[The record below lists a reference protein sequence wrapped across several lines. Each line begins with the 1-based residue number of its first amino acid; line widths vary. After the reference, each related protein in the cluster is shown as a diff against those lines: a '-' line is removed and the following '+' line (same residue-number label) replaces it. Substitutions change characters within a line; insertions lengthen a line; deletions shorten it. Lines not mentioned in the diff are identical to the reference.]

1 MKKKHIEFLLK
12 FHKRSRH
19 LYTLRNCGVI
29 HNSKLTGDNYG
40 NKFLHLVNS
49 DDCGDS
55 IFLDFDRKMG
65 KEKRCETTIPRKL
78 IDCCKT
84 LSNCGVILNSDF
96 YKKHF
101 SNFIFIFFL
110 VICKRRKQQ
119 SRESDRRFFLS
130 FQ

>member
-1 MKKKHIEFLLK
+1 MKKKHKDFIIR
-12 FHKRSRH
+12 FHKPTSRH
-19 LYTLRNCGVI
+19 LNLLSNGGVI

-84 LSNCGVILNSDF
+84 LSKCGVI
-96 YKKHF
+96 
-101 SNFIFIFFL
+101 
-110 VICKRRKQQ
+110 
-119 SRESDRRFFLS
+119 
-130 FQ
+130 

>member
-1 MKKKHIEFLLK
+1 ML
-12 FHKRSRH
+12 R
-19 LYTLRNCGVI
+19 TLCYSGVI

-65 KEKRCETTIPRKL
+65 KEKRYETTIPRKL

-84 LSNCGVILNSDF
+84 LSNRGVIHNSKLHSAGD
-96 YKKHF
+96 Y
-101 SNFIFIFFL
+101 I
-110 VICKRRKQQ
+110 V
-119 SRESDRRFFLS
+119 D
-130 FQ
+130 

>member
-1 MKKKHIEFLLK
+1 MFD
-12 FHKRSRH
+12 KRFKNLILCSNLNCDSR
-19 LYTLRNCGVI
+19 VI

-78 IDCCKT
+78 IYCCKT
-84 LSNCGVILNSDF
+84 LNN
-96 YKKHF
+96 Y
-101 SNFIFIFFL
+101 
-110 VICKRRKQQ
+110 
-119 SRESDRRFFLS
+119 
-130 FQ
+130 

>member
-1 MKKKHIEFLLK
+1 MKVKKPHLLNT
-12 FHKRSRH
+12 F
-19 LYTLRNCGVI
+19 RNSGVI

-65 KEKRCETTIPRKL
+65 KEKRYETTIPRKL

-84 LSNCGVILNSDF
+84 LSNCGVERNSKLD
-96 YKKHF
+96 
-101 SNFIFIFFL
+101 
-110 VICKRRKQQ
+110 
-119 SRESDRRFFLS
+119 
-130 FQ
+130 

>member
-1 MKKKHIEFLLK
+1 MGG
-12 FHKRSRH
+12 
-19 LYTLRNCGVI
+19 LRTIGYSGVI

-65 KEKRCETTIPRKL
+65 KEKRYETTITRKL

-84 LSNCGVILNSDF
+84 
-96 YKKHF
+96 F
-101 SNFIFIFFL
+101 SNGWVVL
-110 VICKRRKQQ
+110 
-119 SRESDRRFFLS
+119 SDGLKEANETS
-130 FQ
+130 F

>member
-1 MKKKHIEFLLK
+1 MKERHIEFLIRFYK
-12 FHKRSRH
+12 PTSRQ
-19 LYTLRNCGVI
+19 LNLLSDSRVI

-65 KEKRCETTIPRKL
+65 KEKRYEITFHRKL

-84 LSNCGVILNSDF
+84 LSHGRVIFDF
-96 YKKHF
+96 
-101 SNFIFIFFL
+101 L
-110 VICKRRKQQ
+110 
-119 SRESDRRFFLS
+119 
-130 FQ
+130 

>member
-1 MKKKHIEFLLK
+1 MEEKYIKFYKKFILQTK
-12 FHKRSRH
+12 
-19 LYTLRNCGVI
+19 TLNDCGII

-65 KEKRCETTIPRKL
+65 KEKRYETTIHRKL

-84 LSNCGVILNSDF
+84 LSHGRVIFDF
-96 YKKHF
+96 
-101 SNFIFIFFL
+101 L
-110 VICKRRKQQ
+110 
-119 SRESDRRFFLS
+119 
-130 FQ
+130 